1 MLGDMSTARFHPAMR
16 YACAFMLLAAA
27 ALAGCSSVSSKR
39 HVVRI
44 TSAVD
49 PEKSS
54 GFSYTLAPDP
64 PGKGADVF
72 HTQVKERVRTAL
84 AQRGMYESPTPARA
98 DVVVSF
104 DYGEYPPQ
112 TQVTTVTEPVFVEP
126 GMSSG
131 IMGPGAL
138 SSSSRNPL
146 GSSRSQVVMV
156 ESIRVTQTQEKYFRL
171 DARENR
177 LEKARIWSVDASI
190 EDEGTPIAECI
201 PAMVDAIIEY
211 IGYRTPKPEEVV
223 IRLGA
228 DGGISR

>member
-1 MLGDMSTARFHPAMR
+1 MSTARFHSAMR
-16 YACAFMLLAAA
+16 CACALLLLATA
-27 ALAGCSSVSSKR
+27 ALAGCASSSSSKR

-54 GFSYTLAPDP
+54 GFSYTLATDP
-64 PGKGADVF
+64 PGKGGDIF

-84 AQRGMYESPTPARA
+84 AQRGMYEAPTPARA
-98 DVVVSF
+98 DVIVSF

-131 IMGPGAL
+131 IMGPGAM
-138 SSSSRNPL
+138 SSSNRSPL
-146 GSSRSQVVMV
+146 GPSRSQIVMV
-156 ESIRVTQTQEKYFRL
+156 ESVRVTQTQEKYFRI

-190 EDEGTPIAECI
+190 EDEGTPIADCI

-211 IGYRTPKPEEVV
+211 IGYRTPQPEEVV